1 MLIKSREMKPNR
13 KIEVAREPESFLFR
27 LNFNK
32 FVKEEYH
39 IQKSKRF
46 LRFEKIQ
53 FKMLNNCSN
62 IIKMTDVII
71 IKKLLTRVKSS
82 SIDVPLY
89 PHSGITHRFDSGLE
103 VDSSTLDLM
112 DVFQWYDETRRWI
125 NSVLL
130 GWRQIW
136 LGAFHVSQINHL
148 GARRWSAIN
157 LIFIS
162 FPHKWK
168 VSLILSFIISFN

>member
-62 IIKMTDVII
+62 IIN
-71 IKKLLTRVKSS
+71 
-82 SIDVPLY
+82 Y
-89 PHSGITHRFDSGLE
+89 
-103 VDSSTLDLM
+103 
-112 DVFQWYDETRRWI
+112 
-125 NSVLL
+125 
-130 GWRQIW
+130 
-136 LGAFHVSQINHL
+136 
-148 GARRWSAIN
+148 
-157 LIFIS
+157 
-162 FPHKWK
+162 
-168 VSLILSFIISFN
+168 